1 MGYINQPFDL
11 HTFAQ
16 DIYARLRKLETAQR
30 FTAPN
35 VDFSTNTPSNPR
47 IGDLFFDTDSQRI
60 VYWDGSA
67 WYKLTQT
74 AL

>member
-16 DIYARLRKLETAQR
+16 DIYARLRKLELAQR
-30 FTAPN
+30 FTAPSVN
-35 VDFSTNTPSNPR
+35 FDTDTPSNPR
-47 IGDLFFDTDSQRI
+47 VGDLFFDTDSQRI

-74 AL
+74 PL